1 MDIACAMQS
10 RLRFDEFFLFF
21 VRDDFLSVCKHKLR
35 RRLTS
40 FEFSLEVETM
50 KLGRDYIISINSDF
64 DSKVKFEIF
73 PNFNFIISRFISF
86 RSNVLLVV
94 QKKEF

>member
-1 MDIACAMQS
+1 MDIACAMQL

-64 DSKVKFEIF
+64 DTKVKF
-73 PNFNFIISRFISF
+73 
-86 RSNVLLVV
+86 
-94 QKKEF
+94 